1 MNKRKLISI
10 ILILIILIVPSVTYE
25 YYTSPQTI
33 SVMPLEKAY
42 ELLNN
47 STDSTNTTFNL
58 SYLGSR
64 ESVIIG
70 LDASKFGSSTV
81 YFGLLL
87 FAMKVSEKINDPLT
101 GLTYKINNVYVKY
114 NESNLSEL
122 PPPTETKYMVSG
134 IENVYTYEY
143 GISRNFNLTFY
154 VHITPIGVIGPF
166 HFNGN
171 TVTEKVNINVQIKN

>member
-1 MNKRKLISI
+1 MNKRKIIFI
-10 ILILIILIVPSVTYE
+10 ILILVVLIVPSVAYE
-25 YYTSPQTI
+25 YDTFPHST

-64 ESVIIG
+64 ESVIAG
-70 LDASKFGSSTV
+70 VDAPKFRSSTV

-87 FAMKVSEKINDPLT
+87 FAIKTSEKINAPLT
-101 GLTYKINNVYVKY
+101 GMTYQINNVYVSY
-114 NESNLSEL
+114 NGSNLAEL
-122 PPPTETKYMVSG
+122 PHPKETIYMDSG

-143 GISRNFNLTFY
+143 GVSGNFTLTFY
-154 VHITPIGVIGPF
+154 VQIIPIGVIGPF
-166 HFNGN
+166 HFDGN
-171 TVTEKVNINVQIKN
+171 AVTERVNINVHVKN